1 MTAVLIIDD
10 DTLLCE
16 ALRLMLTKMDFEVEV
31 ANDAISGLRTAYAF
45 KPDVI
50 LLDIM
55 MPSMDGWQT
64 CERFREMSDV
74 PIIMLTALDSQE
86 NVVKG
91 LDLGADDYIVK
102 PVVANELAARIRAV
116 LRRTSRSNVPSSN
129 GNGSSREPIFKQGDL
144 VIDFDKYEVMVD
156 NNRVDLT
163 PTEFKLLSVLARYK
177 GRVLPHEFLLTEVW
191 GPEYVGEIDYLRLY
205 VSYLRRKIEKNK
217 SKQSLIHNEW
227 GIGYRFG

>member
-16 ALRLMLTKMDFEVEV
+16 ALQLMLSKMNFEVEV
-31 ANDAISGLRTAYAF
+31 AHDAISGLRRAYNF

-64 CERFREMSDV
+64 CQRFREMSDV

-102 PVVANELAARIRAV
+102 PVVADELAARIRAV
-116 LRRTSRSNVPSSN
+116 LRRVSRSTPPN
-129 GNGSSREPIFKQGDL
+129 GNGNNREPIFTQDDL
-144 VIDFDKYEVMVD
+144 VIDFDKYEVTVD
-156 NNRVDLT
+156 DERVDLT
-163 PTEFKLLSVLARYK
+163 PTEFRLLCVLARYK

-205 VSYLRRKIEKNK
+205 ISYLRRKLEKDK
-217 SKQSLIHNEW
+217 SKPSMIHNEW

>member
-1 MTAVLIIDD
+1 MTSVLIIDD
-10 DTLLCE
+10 DKLLCE
-16 ALRLMLTKMDFEVEV
+16 ALQLMLTKMSFEVE
-31 ANDAISGLRTAYAF
+31 AAYDAITGLRKAYNF

-64 CERFREMSDV
+64 CQRFREMSDV

-102 PVVANELAARIRAV
+102 PVVADELAARIRAV
-116 LRRTSRSNVPSSN
+116 LRRTSRSSVPNIN
-129 GNGSSREPIFKQGDL
+129 GNGKREPIFTQENL
-144 VIDFDKYEVMVD
+144 VIDFDKYEVTVD
-156 NNRVDLT
+156 DERVDLT
-163 PTEFKLLSVLARYK
+163 PTEFRLLSVLARYK

-205 VSYLRRKIEKNK
+205 ISYLRRKLEKDK
-217 SKQSLIHNEW
+217 SKPSLIHNEW